1 MARSIIGSRWTPL
14 QRNELNRMLTEL
26 YDSVDKTNFDT
37 LSLNK
42 GKVFPFENRGTE
54 ENGRFNNGFLD
65 IKVHNAQEGAIYRV
79 SHVSKDNTT
88 WGAAVTFFEIGRSVD
103 DGASWKTLI
112 ARGNLNLPNNQ
123 SGVKTHTLTLNNID
137 EIFVLAVD
145 WNGFATG
152 SNNVGIYDYIISP
165 INYIYSSK
173 EEVIKEPPYK
183 ANKGQVYPLLS
194 RGTEDNEF
202 YKNAILD
209 AKVQVSETDA
219 VYRIEHI
226 SKNNTTWGNAITFV
240 QFQKS
245 FDNGS
250 TWQTITTRTNSLI
263 NEVPEGIKTH
273 IITHEGIDEI
283 FTVIIDWDALNR
295 SGTMAYNIGAADY
308 IIHPNLYFFRRS
320 SKSGIVNDLGDDI
333 VVRKTGRQVQ
343 IKQRLDDNRNF
354 IVEYNSVGINNF
366 NEFRAFYIQPNT
378 AKDSDF
384 NGTQVGQSGT
394 DWISPYGMLAVNN
407 PVSGSAGSITVGGSH
422 GTTSGQGFPTG
433 EFIQLSRCHVDG
445 VELSTTPLR
454 GKHLELTSEH
464 YISASNVVNKT
475 TGTKRNTAIERRIY
489 DIYGNGNHNV
499 TVEIEALEDITM
511 TRYAGFMMPMLR
523 AFFTH
528 FYLYDTGGEIG
539 LFRSGGLPE
548 GLADGIYH
556 TDNKDYQ
563 AIDRAVLVNDD
574 MLLVM
579 LTDRTFGI
587 GTGEFAPVST
597 PDKPQ
602 SPILYTGGQFGKISA
617 HNLGGSSN
625 EYLVKAG
632 EKISYR
638 GGYHFVERIG
648 DRVIDIKDKLTNE
661 NHWINF
667 TGALVAR
674 PNNDLSVYGPF
685 DYVEGLSMTN
695 ANYVSYYD
703 ADGEFITTNNTSEV
717 DNFKI
722 PHIDNAATFKLSL
735 WHDKLSDFKL
745 FKNEIDNV
753 FEYEINGIK
762 QIDDLRVI

>member
-26 YDSVDKTNFDT
+26 YDAVGFITEGTITPEMIANGSITGSKIAAGSIYGDKIANNSIEDGKLMEKTVGNRELKDGSILNSKYATRSISWDKLEEGAVTDSRIADGAVKNSKIADGAVSVDKTNFDT

-65 IKVHNAQEGAIYRV
+65 IKVHHAQEGAIYRV
-79 SHVSKDNTT
+79 SHVSKDNTA
-88 WGAAVTFFEIGRSVD
+88 WGAAVTYFEIGRSVD
-103 DGASWKTLI
+103 DGTTWQVLI

-145 WNGFATG
+145 WRGFATGSNNLGIYDYIISPINYNYVSETEEVNVPPYLKNKGITYPFENRGTGNNGRYDNAFLDIKVSMAKPGAIYRISHVSKDNETWGSPITFFEIGRSYDNGATWKVINARGGVMESNNQTGIKTHIVNPNGHDEIFTIIIDWNGLATG
-152 SNNVGIYDYIISP
+152 SNNVGIYDYIIHP
-165 INYIYSSK
+165 ITYSFK
-173 EEVIKEPPYK
+173 
-183 ANKGQVYPLLS
+183 
-194 RGTEDNEF
+194 
-202 YKNAILD
+202 
-209 AKVQVSETDA
+209 
-219 VYRIEHI
+219 H
-226 SKNNTTWGNAITFV
+226 
-240 QFQKS
+240 
-245 FDNGS
+245 
-250 TWQTITTRTNSLI
+250 
-263 NEVPEGIKTH
+263 
-273 IITHEGIDEI
+273 
-283 FTVIIDWDALNR
+283 
-295 SGTMAYNIGAADY
+295 
-308 IIHPNLYFFRRS
+308 S
-320 SKSGIVNDLGDDI
+320 SSSNPANDLEDDI
-333 VVRKTGRQVQ
+333 VVRKNGRQVQ

-378 AKDSDF
+378 AKDNDF
-384 NGTQVGQSGT
+384 SGTQVGQSGT

-445 VELSTTPLR
+445 VEVTTTPLR
-454 GKHLELTSEH
+454 GKRFELTSEH
-464 YISASNVVNKT
+464 YVSASNVVNKT
-475 TGTKRNTAIERRIY
+475 TGAKRNTAIERRIY

-499 TVEIEALEDITM
+499 TVEVEALEDIHM
-511 TRYAGFMMPMLR
+511 TRYAGFMMPMLS

-556 TDNKDYQ
+556 TENKDYQ

-587 GTGEFAPVST
+587 GTGEFAPTST
-597 PDKPQ
+597 ADKPQ

-625 EYLVKAG
+625 EYLVKDG

-638 GGYHFVERIG
+638 GGYHFV
-648 DRVIDIKDKLTNE
+648 
-661 NHWINF
+661 
-667 TGALVAR
+667 
-674 PNNDLSVYGPF
+674 
-685 DYVEGLSMTN
+685 DYTQPQE
-695 ANYVSYYD
+695 
-703 ADGEFITTNNTSEV
+703 
-717 DNFKI
+717 
-722 PHIDNAATFKLSL
+722 
-735 WHDKLSDFKL
+735 
-745 FKNEIDNV
+745 NV
-753 FEYEINGIK
+753 FEYEINGVT
-762 QIDDLRVI
+762 QVDDLR